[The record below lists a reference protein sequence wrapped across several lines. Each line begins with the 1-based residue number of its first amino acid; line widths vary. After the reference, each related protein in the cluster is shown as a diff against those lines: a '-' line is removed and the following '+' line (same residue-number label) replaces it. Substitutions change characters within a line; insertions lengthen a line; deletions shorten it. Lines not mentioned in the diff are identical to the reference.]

1 MEENKAEIH
10 KPDCSKMEYRYLGN
24 SGLRVSVVGFGNWV
38 NNFNDEVTKECFIK
52 ALEKGI
58 NFFDTAEI
66 YGLGAGEKSFG
77 KIIKELNIPREKIVV
92 STKIWSIGSDPND
105 GFLSR
110 KHICEAIKN
119 SLKRL
124 QLEYVDV
131 VFCHKFD
138 SVTPLEETC
147 KSMNWVIDQGYADYW
162 GTSDWTASQLMEAY
176 AICDKFGLIK
186 PIVEQCQ
193 YNMLFREPMEVN
205 YRDLF
210 KRYKM
215 GTTIWSPLESG
226 ILAGRYL
233 NGIPEDSRYKLKHD
247 NAPVDIQ
254 PYLDN
259 KKEWDEK
266 LLKLKEIAEKK
277 LNCNLAQLAIAWVIA
292 NPDCSTTIL
301 GASRVSQLEETVKAV
316 EIYKKLDKDILI
328 EIEKILG
335 NVPKGEIDYRDWQ
348 ELPSRRNINLDVDYK
363 KGGPFN

>member
-1 MEENKAEIH
+1 MTT
-10 KPDCSKMEYRYLGN
+10 KPDSSKMEYRYLGPT
-24 SGLRVSVVGFGNWV
+24 GLRVSVVSWGNWV
-38 NNFNDEVTKECFIK
+38 NNSSDKLTVDSVKFC
-52 ALEKGI
+52 LEHGI

-66 YGLGAGEKSFG
+66 YGLGAAEISLG
-77 KIIKELNIPREKIVV
+77 KAFKELGVQREKIVV
-92 STKIWSIGSDPND
+92 STKIFKCGQDPND
-105 GFLSR
+105 SFLSR
-110 KHICEAIKN
+110 KHIIEGIRN

-124 QLEYVDV
+124 QLDYVDV
-131 VFCHKFD
+131 IFCHRYD
-138 SVTPLEETC
+138 RYTPLEETC
-147 KSMNWVIDQGYADYW
+147 RAMDWVINQGLAHYW
-162 GTSDWTASQLMEAY
+162 GTSQWSAAQIMEAY
-176 AICDKFGLIK
+176 KICDKLNLIA
-186 PIVEQCQ
+186 PVCEQCN
-193 YNMLFREPMEVN
+193 YNMMIRDRVEAE

-210 KRYKM
+210 KKYKM

-233 NGIPEDSRYKLKHD
+233 NGIPEDSRYNIKHD
-247 NAPVDIQ
+247 GASTDIQ

-301 GASRVSQLEETVKAV
+301 GASKVSQLEETVKAV
-316 EIYKKLDKDILI
+316 EIYKKLNKDILI

-335 NVPKGEIDYRDWQ
+335 NAPKGEIDYRDWK
-348 ELPSRRNINLDVDYK
+348 ELPSRRNINLDVDYL